1 MVHLKRYEC
10 YDFTSSDKSNC
21 EHFETIQTILILI
34 IILLKSSLMHSVCIY
49 TMYIQD

>member
-1 MVHLKRYEC
+1 MVHLKY
-10 YDFTSSDKSNC
+10 YDFASSDKSNC
-21 EHFETIQTILILI
+21 EHFETFQTTLI